1 MSYSYNK
8 EKINNLLEDFNRF
21 IDYLMSN
28 EIVLTKKNKYLK
40 RKDLYSLNQ
49 LMIEPQKDVTKH
61 NDQERYIELNLFY
74 HLVIAGNLF
83 EIQGEKQGKKV
94 KLIGNVQRL
103 KKFDFLNSMEK
114 YFALLKIFWIESNWQ
129 RIQTDYY
136 NRSPIYSVPEVL
148 DFVTSYNPGKRIDIP
163 KGSREIQLLYNWN
176 AFLKYFELFGFWEV
190 FEKKTDSKKVVAKGQ
205 VEAGEKIVFD

>member
-103 KKFDFLNSMEK
+103 KKFDFLNSIEK
-114 YFALLKIFWIESNWQ
+114 YFALLKIFWIESNWEKV
-129 RIQTDYY
+129 QTVL
-136 NRSPIYSVPEVL
+136 YSSLP
-148 DFVTSYNPGKRIDIP
+148 S
-163 KGSREIQLLYNWN
+163 
-176 AFLKYFELFGFWEV
+176 
-190 FEKKTDSKKVVAKGQ
+190 
-205 VEAGEKIVFD
+205 